1 MATKLFKHQGEALY
15 FSENKHA
22 YALLMEQGTGKT
34 ATVIFDIARRYDAG
48 DLQAVMVYAPNGVHT
63 NWALREVPI
72 HMPEHIEYRI
82 AAYYSSPNK
91 IEREAMEN
99 LFSDPGHRCLRIF
112 AFNWESLI
120 TENGMEAMRLF
131 MEKFRFP
138 MMIGDESQRIKNNSA
153 KRTKNIMALK
163 KRSSDRIIMSGT
175 AILNSPWDA
184 FSQFGFLDEKILQIT
199 SYTAF
204 KAEYAELLPANHG
217 LLRHIMERTNGRYT
231 PQVVARDIMG
241 NPKWRNLDKLELL
254 IAPHS
259 FRVLK
264 KDCLDLP
271 EKVYSQIFFRLTPA
285 QQKQYNTLKNDLRLQ
300 IEDGRIATMARI
312 GALTKLS
319 QIVSGYFLVPG
330 TADTVQRIMPFDK
343 NPKFQALIDLIEDC
357 EGQIIIWARF
367 RIELEDICEILRRE
381 KITFVEYHGDVKRA
395 ERPQAIKDFESGVAR
410 VFVGQQ
416 AAGGTG
422 ITLIAPNS
430 AASTITV
437 IYFSNT
443 FALEDR
449 LQSED
454 RAHRIGQ
461 EKTVVYIDIIAEKT
475 IDERIVSSLK
485 SKVNLAQHVLGDKRR
500 ALELLE

>member
-1 MATKLFKHQGEALY
+1 MATKLFKHQGEALH
-15 FSENKHA
+15 FSEDKKY

-34 ATVIFDIARRYDAG
+34 ATVIFDIARRYEAG
-48 DLQAVMVYAPNGVHT
+48 EINSVIVFAPNGVHT
-63 NWALREVPI
+63 NWVIREIPI
-72 HMPEHIEYRI
+72 HLPEHIEYRC
-82 AAYYSSPNK
+82 AAYYSGPNK
-91 IEREAMEN
+91 AERQTIER
-99 LFSDPGHRCLRIF
+99 LFDEPEKKCLRIF
-112 AFNWESLI
+112 AFNWEALI
-120 TENGMEAMRLF
+120 TKDGKEAMDTF
-131 MEKFRFP
+131 IEKFGKP
-138 MMIGDESQRIKNNSA
+138 MMIADESQRIKNYSA
-153 KRTKNIMALK
+153 KRTKQLFLLK
-163 KRSSDRIIMSGT
+163 KKSNVRVIMSGT

-184 FSQFGFLDEKILQIT
+184 FSQFGFLDPGILQIT

-204 KAEYAELLPANHG
+204 RAEYAELLPPGHG
-217 LLRHIMERTNGRYT
+217 LLRHIVARTNGKYT
-231 PQVVARDIMG
+231 PQVVARDEDG
-241 NPKWRNLDKLELL
+241 NPKWRNLDKLERL

-271 EKVYSQIFFRLTPA
+271 DKVYSQTFFRMTPA
-285 QQKQYNTLKNDLRLQ
+285 QVKAYKLLKDDLRLQ
-300 IEDGRIATMARI
+300 LDDGRIAPMARI
-312 GALTKLS
+312 AALTKLS

-330 TADTVQRIMPFDK
+330 MGDVVQRIMPADK
-343 NPKFQALIDLIEDC
+343 NPKFDALLDLIEDS

-367 RIELEDICEILRRE
+367 RVEIDDICEILR
-381 KITFVEYHGDVKRA
+381 KKDITHVQYHGGIKRGD
-395 ERPQAIKDFESGVAR
+395 RPQAIRDFESGAAR

-430 AASTITV
+430 AAATISV

-461 EKTVVYIDIIAEKT
+461 EKTVRYVDILAANT
-475 IDERIVSSLK
+475 IDERIVESLR

-500 ALELLE
+500 ALDLLE